1 MTKSKTIDMRLTYD
15 VMPHFV
21 RFMIHSYPRQVRP
34 STLRKSLA
42 LLLPLTFLS
51 SLFEFERNQ
60 RNQRFT

>member
-1 MTKSKTIDMRLTYD
+1 MTIDMRLTYD

-34 STLRKSLA
+34 STLLMSLG
-42 LLLPLTFLS
+42 PLATLDVSFIV
-51 SLFEFERNQ
+51 FVFERNQ

>member
-1 MTKSKTIDMRLTYD
+1 MTIDMRLTYD

-34 STLRKSLA
+34 STLRMSLA
-42 LLLPLTFLS
+42 FDNFLS
-51 SLFEFERNQ
+51 CLFVFERNQ